1 MTYNWKNYTVLV
13 AEDDPMNYRYIELL
27 LSRRTGINLIWAK
40 NGLDAVN
47 ICRTNKSIDLV
58 LLDLQLP
65 ELDGLKSLKKIKE
78 SNAYL
83 PVIIQTANSWN
94 NERNECIEAGADG
107 FFNKPL
113 HIDLLLSHMSYWL
126 ETYSIRRQEQ
136 LNSQ

>member
-1 MTYNWKNYTVLV
+1 MTYNWNNYTVLV

-40 NGLDAVN
+40 NGLDAVD

-65 ELDGLKSLKKIKE
+65 EMDGLNSLKQIKE

-94 NERNECIEAGADG
+94 NERNECIDAGADG

-113 HIDLLLSHMSYWL
+113 HIDLLLSHMAYWL

-136 LNSQ
+136 LNS

>member
-1 MTYNWKNYTVLV
+1 
-13 AEDDPMNYRYIELL
+13 MNYRYIELL